1 MTTIDPNSLLMGA
14 GGTWAKFEQPG
25 DKVSGEILSVEA
37 RQATDLDGNPKTWDN
52 GDPIMEVVVTLQT
65 DERVDADDDGI
76 RKVSIA
82 GSMKYASKRKATV
95 DAVRAAGAK
104 GLEAG
109 GTFALAYTG
118 EGEATK
124 RGYNPPKL
132 YQAAYKAPAA
142 GVDLG
147 SLLGD

>member
-1 MTTIDPNSLLMGA
+1 MTDPNALLMGS
-14 GGTWAKFEQPG
+14 GGAWAKFEQPG
-25 DKVSGEILSVEA
+25 DKVSGEIVAVEA
-37 RQATDLDGNPKTWDN
+37 RQATDLDGNPRAWDN

-65 DERVDADDDGI
+65 DERSDGDDDGI
-76 RKVSIA
+76 RKVSIG
-82 GSMKYASKRKATV
+82 GSMKYASKKKATV

-118 EGEATK
+118 EGEPTK

-132 YQAAYKAPAA
+132 FQAAYKAPVA

-147 SLLGD
+147 DLLGG